1 MKKIVLSI
9 ILITGV
15 SFTSAQV
22 DNKSTTQESQR
33 GTLQNTGVSR
43 LPDTSIRNTS
53 GIDRSVFQ
61 NNLNPYPN
69 NRANDRAG
77 NLPQNNTWREMDLQ
91 EQKESVKK
99 MSPTER
105 TQLMQNIKENMA
117 IEEINVPEAV
127 QEDFRNLFSEYM
139 SKQKDIKEK
148 FRTDKKIE
156 KMSSEEASGKLNES
170 FAVGQQLLDN
180 RKSYAEKFLKI
191 LSPQQVLKLYQ
202 MEGKFRD
209 KMLDKKY
216 D

>member
-1 MKKIVLSI
+1 MKKLVLSI
-9 ILITGV
+9 LFITGV
-15 SFTSAQV
+15 NSISAQV
-22 DNKSTTQESQR
+22 DNRSTTQNSQR
-33 GTLQNTGVSR
+33 STIQNNAVGR
-43 LPDTSIRNTS
+43 LPDTSMRNTQR
-53 GIDRSVFQ
+53 IEPSVFQ
-61 NNLNPYPN
+61 NNLNSYPN
-69 NRANDRAG
+69 NRASDRTP
-77 NLPQNNTWREMDLQ
+77 NLPQSNTWREMDLQ

-105 TQLMQNIKENMA
+105 NQLMQNIKENMA

-127 QEDFRNLFSEYM
+127 QGEFRDIFNEYM

-156 KMSSEEASGKLNES
+156 KMSAEEASGKLNES
-170 FAVGQQLLDN
+170 FTVGQQLLDN
-180 RKSYAEKFLKI
+180 RKNYAEKFLKI
-191 LSPQQVLKLYQ
+191 LTPQQVLKLYQ